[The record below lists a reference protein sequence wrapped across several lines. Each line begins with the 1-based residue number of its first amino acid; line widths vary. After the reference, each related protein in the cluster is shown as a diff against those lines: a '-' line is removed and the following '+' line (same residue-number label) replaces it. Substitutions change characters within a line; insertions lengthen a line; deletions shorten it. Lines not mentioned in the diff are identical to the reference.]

1 MYPQFRLTSLC
12 ATNGFLAQQGSTG
25 VIHTPKFFHT
35 LIRRYE
41 QLCDTVHPK
50 SDPQEKKLGSSVL
63 FAPLFFGGAEIG
75 ILAVIAVGLFIANF
89 FKSTIQSSSLLPG
102 PRNER
107 AVSES
112 SSSWGLEYEREGD

>member
-1 MYPQFRLTSLC
+1 MYAYTHPHFRLKLSY
-12 ATNGFLAQQGSTG
+12 AVGGFLGQEKNTG
-25 VIHTPKFFHT
+25 VVHTPKFLHT

-50 SDPQEKKLGSSVL
+50 SEPQEKRLGSSAL

-75 ILAVIAVGLFIANF
+75 ILAIIAVGLFVANF
-89 FKSTIQSSSLLPG
+89 FKSTIQSNSLLPG

-112 SSSWGLEYEREGD
+112 SSSWGLE